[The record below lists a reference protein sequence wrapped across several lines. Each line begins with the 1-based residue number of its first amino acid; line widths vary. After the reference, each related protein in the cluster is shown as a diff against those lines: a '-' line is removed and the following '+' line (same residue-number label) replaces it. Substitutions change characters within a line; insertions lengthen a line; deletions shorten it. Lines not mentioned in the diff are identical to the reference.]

1 MMNKHF
7 HTLCAALFCAL
18 TLFSCSSGTNAPE
31 SPEAPVTAEMTA
43 APASDIAL
51 ISGGSTEY
59 ILIRPEESAKEELEA
74 AQTFFHAVN
83 DTCGVKLDFETDYVK
98 KGADPNT
105 YPTEILIGLTNRAA
119 SAEAYK
125 KIGEGEFIL
134 TMLGERLC
142 AVGYTPELTKLAA
155 EVLAERLT
163 GSGLSLTGDFMEI
176 YEAETT
182 YTYRT
187 FKNPVLGSGADP
199 WVIRDGDAYYYCYSG
214 GNGVFVNKIESLD
227 KITSDGGTKVYT
239 APEGTM
245 YSAEYWA
252 PELHKIDGK
261 WYIYVA
267 ADDGDNYN
275 HRMYVLECTGDE
287 PTDKFEMKGKITD
300 STDKWA
306 IDGTVLQYKGEC
318 YFIWSGWEG
327 DINIAQNIYIAHMS
341 DPWTIDSERVELSR
355 PQFRFEKLG
364 GTPSINE
371 GPVALV
377 APSGETVHIV
387 YSGSGSWSDFY
398 CLGLLTFS
406 GEGDILDA
414 DNWTK
419 TKESIFEK
427 TSDVFGPGHCS
438 FTTAADGSLW
448 IVYHAN
454 LVSSS
459 GWGGRS
465 VWTQQVEWQG
475 DDLVL
480 GSPASPSVE
489 HKLPIES
496 YSRDNISLKD

>member
-1 MMNKHF
+1 MKIKS
-7 HTLCAALFCAL
+7 LFFIPCLLAFTVL
-18 TLFSCSSGTNAPE
+18 TFASCGTE
-31 SPEAPVTAEMTA
+31 TD
-43 APASDIAL
+43 APAADVPEPAVTQTPADTTL
-51 ISGGSTEY
+51 NFTEY
-59 ILIRPEESAKEELEA
+59 RLIRPEEPEEEELDA
-74 AQTFFHAVN
+74 AQTFFHTMD
-83 DTCGVKLDFETDYVK
+83 DTCGVKLDFETDFVK
-98 KGADPNT
+98 KGDDPNVH
-105 YPTEILIGLTNRAA
+105 PNEILIGRTNRAA
-119 SAEAYK
+119 SDEAYS

-134 TMLGERLC
+134 AVIDERLC

-155 EVLAERLT
+155 EVLADTLT
-163 GSGLSLTGDFMEI
+163 VSGMTLSRDFMEI

-199 WVIRDGDAYYYCYSG
+199 WVIRDGDKYYYCYSG
-214 GNGVFVNKIESLD
+214 GNGVCVNEIESLD
-227 KITSDGGTKVYT
+227 KITADGGTKVYT

-275 HRMYVLECTGDE
+275 HRMYVLECTGDD
-287 PTDKFEMKGKITD
+287 PTDEYVMKGKITD

-327 DINIAQNIYIAHMS
+327 DVNVAQNIYIAHMS

-355 PQFRFEKLG
+355 PEFRWEKLG

-377 APSGETVHIV
+377 SPSGERV
-387 YSGSGSWSDFY
+387 YIIYSASGSWSDY
-398 CLGLLTFS
+398 YRLGALTFS

-414 DNWTK
+414 ANWTK
-419 TKESIFEK
+419 SPDSLFEM
-427 TSDVFGPGHCS
+427 TDDVFGPGHCS
-438 FTTAADGSLW
+438 FTTAADGSTW

-454 LVSSS
+454 LVSGS

-465 VWTQQVEWQG
+465 VWTQQVEWK
-475 DDLVL
+475 DDCIVL
-480 GSPASPSVE
+480 GTPASPSTE
-489 HKLPIES
+489 HKLPIAN
-496 YSRDNISLKD
+496 YSKDNITLKD

>member
-1 MMNKHF
+1 MNIKYLF
-7 HTLCAALFCAL
+7 LIPCLLALSVL
-18 TLFSCSSGTNAPE
+18 TFASCGTETDAPE
-31 SPEAPVTAEMTA
+31 TDVPEAAVTQT
-43 APASDIAL
+43 ASDTAL
-51 ISGGSTEY
+51 NFTEY
-59 ILIRPEESAKEELEA
+59 RLIRPEESAEEELDA
-74 AQTFFHAVN
+74 AQTFFHSVN
-83 DTCGVKLDFETDYVK
+83 DTCGVRLDFETDFVK
-98 KGADPNT
+98 KGDDPNAN
-105 YPTEILIGLTNRAA
+105 PTEILIGMTNRAA
-119 SAEAYK
+119 SAEAYSR
-125 KIGEGEFIL
+125 IGEGEFIL
-134 TMLGERLC
+134 AVIDERLC

-155 EVLAERLT
+155 EVLADKLT
-163 GSGLSLTGDFMEI
+163 DTGLTLSGDFMEI
-176 YEAETT
+176 YEAETN

-199 WVIRDGDAYYYCYSG
+199 WVIRDGDDYYYCYSG
-214 GNGVFVNKIESLD
+214 GNGVCVNKIESLD
-227 KITSDGGTKVYT
+227 KITSEGGTKVYT

-252 PELHKIDGK
+252 PELHKINGK

-275 HRMYVLECTGDE
+275 HRMYVLECTGDD
-287 PTDKFEMKGKITD
+287 PTDRYEMKGKITD

-306 IDGTVLQYKGEC
+306 IDGTILQYKGEC

-327 DINIAQNIYIAHMS
+327 DVNVAQNIYIAHMS

-398 CLGLLTFS
+398 CLGILTFS

-419 TKESIFEK
+419 SKEAIFEK
-427 TSDVFGPGHCS
+427 TDDVFGPGHCS
-438 FTTAADGSLW
+438 FTTAADDSLW

-454 LVSSS
+454 LVSGS

-465 VWTQQVEWQG
+465 VWTQQVGWDG
-475 DDLVL
+475 DNLVL
-480 GSPASPSVE
+480 GTPASPSTE
-489 HKLPIES
+489 HKLPIVN
-496 YSRDNISLKD
+496 YSKDNISLKD

>member
-1 MMNKHF
+1 MKKRLF
-7 HTLCAALFCAL
+7 FLLIAAAVLLPL
-18 TLFSCSSGTNAPE
+18 TACKAEPE
-31 SPEAPVTAEMTA
+31 LPETPSAAVTEEPPGS
-43 APASDIAL
+43 PASFPAL
-51 ISGGSTEY
+51 SDYT
-59 ILIRPEESAKEELEA
+59 LIRPETSAEEELDA
-74 AQTFFHAVN
+74 AQTVFRTIS
-83 DTCGVKLDFETDYVK
+83 DTCGIRITFETDFVK
-98 KGADPNT
+98 KGDDPNAN
-105 YPTEILIGLTNRAA
+105 PNEILIGQTNRAA
-119 SAEAYK
+119 SAEAYGR
-125 KIGEGEFIL
+125 IGEGEFIL
-134 TMLGERLC
+134 AMIDGRFC
-142 AVGYTPELTKLAA
+142 AVGYTPELTKIAA
-155 EVLAERLT
+155 EVLAERYLT
-163 GSGLSLTGDFMEI
+163 EDGWNLSDDFMEI
-176 YEAETT
+176 YEAENT

-187 FKNPVLGSGADP
+187 FQNPVLESGADP
-199 WVIRDGDAYYYCYSG
+199 WVIRDGDSYYYCYSG
-214 GNGVFVNKIESLD
+214 GNGVCVNRIESLD
-227 KITSDGGTKVYT
+227 KITAEGGTKVYT

-245 YSAEYWA
+245 YSKEYWA
-252 PELHKIDGK
+252 PELHKIGGK

-275 HRMYVLECTGDE
+275 HRMYVLECTGDD
-287 PTDKFEMKGKITD
+287 PTDPYIMKGKITD

-327 DINIAQNIYIAHMS
+327 DVNVAQNIYIAHMS

-414 DNWTK
+414 DSWTK
-419 TKESIFEK
+419 SKEAIFEK
-427 TSDVFGPGHCS
+427 TGTVYGPGHCS
-438 FTTAADGSLW
+438 FTTAADDSLW

-454 LVSSS
+454 LVSGS

-465 VWTQQVEWQG
+465 VWTQQVAWDG
-475 DDLVL
+475 DNLVL
-480 GSPASPSVE
+480 GTPASPSTE
-489 HKLPIES
+489 HRLPVS
-496 YSRDNISLKD
+496 GYSKDAVRLKP

>member
-1 MMNKHF
+1 MKNKS
-7 HTLCAALFCAL
+7 LLFLPCLLVLSFL
-18 TLFSCSSGTNAPE
+18 TFASCGTETAVPE
-31 SPEAPVTAEMTA
+31 TDVPEAAVTQTSADTT
-43 APASDIAL
+43 L
-51 ISGGSTEY
+51 NFTEY
-59 ILIRPEESAKEELEA
+59 RLIRPEKSTEEELEA
-74 AQTFFHAVN
+74 AQTFFHTVN
-83 DTCGVKLDFETDYVK
+83 DTCGVKLDFETDFVK
-98 KGADPNT
+98 KGADPNAD
-105 YPTEILIGLTNRAA
+105 PAEILIGMTNRAA
-119 SAEAYK
+119 SAEAYS

-134 TMLGERLC
+134 AVIENRLC
-142 AVGYTPELTKLAA
+142 AVGYTPALTKLAA
-155 EVLAERLT
+155 EVLAQRLT
-163 GSGLSLTGDFMEI
+163 DTNLTLSGDFMEI

-199 WVIRDGDAYYYCYSG
+199 WVIRDGDDYYYCYSG
-214 GNGVFVNKIESLD
+214 GSGVYVNKIESLD

-252 PELHKIDGK
+252 PELHRINGK

-300 STDKWA
+300 ATDKWA

-387 YSGSGSWSDFY
+387 YSGSGSWSDYY
-398 CLGLLTFS
+398 CLGILTFS

-419 TKESIFEK
+419 TKESVFEK
-427 TSDVFGPGHCS
+427 TADVFGPGHCS

-454 LVSSS
+454 LVSGS

-475 DDLVL
+475 DNLVL

-489 HKLPIES
+489 HKLPIAS